1 MPVGPRFS
9 GAYHSSRILWY
20 ILAQS
25 TENAGVAVKIS
36 AASTFLAL
44 ERAGW
49 AVKTSIHDIF
59 FLMPDTSNKKSID

>member
-49 AVKTSIHDIF
+49 AVKTSIYDIF
-59 FLMPDTSNKKSID
+59 F